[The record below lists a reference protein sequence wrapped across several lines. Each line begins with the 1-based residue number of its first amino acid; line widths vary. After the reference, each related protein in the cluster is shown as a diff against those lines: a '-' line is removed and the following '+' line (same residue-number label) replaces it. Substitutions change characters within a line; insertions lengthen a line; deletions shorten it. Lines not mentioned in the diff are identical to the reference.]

1 MFWLLQSPNSTVVVS
16 GKGVTLR
23 GSQHSGE
30 AVREG
35 AASRNDLILEQPT
48 FMETNSCR
56 SALTLSW
63 SNIPQLLSQLAYVLE
78 AYCLSLSTTAQRVHF
93 TAGCVPTTAAV
104 LPWFSTVIFK
114 WEYVKT
120 AFYVIVIFFSGA
132 FYLWSSKLR
141 WCIFFCLENPFS
153 YLPYFFFLVCISQR
167 IQETNLLILFVVH
180 FSMAFLLLSLEFWL
194 KTNRFNNLKLSYPF
208 FWGLKIWLCG

>member
-16 GKGVTLR
+16 GKGVPLR

-56 SALTLSW
+56 STLTLSW
-63 SNIPQLLSQLAYVLE
+63 SNILQLLSQLAYVLE
-78 AYCLSLSTTAQRVHF
+78 AYCLSLSNTAQRVHF

-120 AFYVIVIFFSGA
+120 VFYVIVIFSLVLFIYDHPNFAGV
-132 FYLWSSKLR
+132 YSSVWKTPLAI
-141 WCIFFCLENPFS
+141 CHT
-153 YLPYFFFLVCISQR
+153 FFF
-167 IQETNLLILFVVH
+167 
-180 FSMAFLLLSLEFWL
+180 
-194 KTNRFNNLKLSYPF
+194 
-208 FWGLKIWLCG
+208 